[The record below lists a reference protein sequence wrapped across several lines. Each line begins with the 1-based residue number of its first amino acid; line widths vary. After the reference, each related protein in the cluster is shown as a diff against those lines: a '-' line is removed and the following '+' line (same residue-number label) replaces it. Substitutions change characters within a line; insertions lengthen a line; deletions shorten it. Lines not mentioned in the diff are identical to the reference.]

1 MILDDDI
8 RPIGEHC
15 FQLEEL
21 VLGDNDQRFR
31 RQESL
36 YNANNLLFV
45 LERCTML
52 QRVSIHNFS
61 LGIVSNN
68 DAQRLCSYGHL
79 FVDIEKVGGF
89 NPLLRSCSQLK
100 RLQSAD
106 ISSDLLQLVARS
118 CPLIQ
123 DLLIRT
129 LDMPTWSTIGQ
140 NCTLLQR
147 LELNKNY
154 ILAYDERFFPL
165 TEQHIRALQH
175 CELLEEL
182 HITDVPLSRGALS
195 AISELRH
202 VKKLSISYLN
212 LDDASETIYTDIA
225 DGLRAFEATAIS
237 RTLEK
242 FTISSLTLFSSS
254 NSYKIAIGL
263 ASCHLLKIIRLRE
276 CVTLDNK
283 SLDAIREGCP
293 LVEGISFMT
302 RTTGL
307 TFPCVLRFVTA
318 CKALNII
325 NPKGCFRNKILDGLA
340 PFFPD
345 LDSAHNDGTGRY
357 YF

>member
-1 MILDDDI
+1 M
-8 RPIGEHC
+8 
-15 FQLEEL
+15 
-21 VLGDNDQRFR
+21 LGDNDQRFR

-36 YNANNLLFV
+36 CSANNLLFV
-45 LERCTML
+45 LGRCTML
-52 QRVSIHNFS
+52 QRISILNFS
-61 LGIVSNN
+61 LGIVSDN

-89 NPLLRSCSQLK
+89 NPLFRSCSQLK
-100 RLQSAD
+100 RLRSAD
-106 ISSDLLQLVARS
+106 DISPDLLQLVARS
-118 CPLIQ
+118 CPLLE
-123 DLLIRT
+123 DLFVTT
-129 LDMPTWSTIGQ
+129 LAVPAWTVLGQ
-140 NCTLLQR
+140 NCTFLRR
-147 LELNKNY
+147 LELDKAWG
-154 ILAYDERFFPL
+154 LPHDQRFSPV

-182 HITDVPLSRGALS
+182 EFTDVPLTRGALT
-195 AISELRH
+195 AISDLGH
-202 VKKLSISYLN
+202 VKDLSILYMN
-212 LDDASETIYTDIA
+212 FRGASKTIYTDLA

-242 FTISSLTLFSSS
+242 FMIVTFPKLSSS
-254 NSYKIAIGL
+254 DSYKIAKGL
-263 ASCHLLKIIRLRE
+263 ASCHLLKIIRLTD
-276 CVTLDNK
+276 CITLDNK

-302 RTTGL
+302 PTTGL

-325 NPKGCFRNKILDGLA
+325 NPKGNLREIFLDGLA
-340 PFFPD
+340 PIFPD